1 MIYVLIYMKH
11 KNNKKALNIKLER
24 DILEH
29 IAQDDILA
37 SEFVKMP
44 KKSQQKFIK
53 LLIKYGHRYI

>member
-1 MIYVLIYMKH
+1 MKH
-11 KNNKKALNIKLER
+11 INNKEALNIKLER